1 MASVIIESANDAIR
15 EFGNTNQEKK
25 IELKRIVKEAEEVL
39 PPATIKELRERAEA
53 KALKTIHPKSRV
65 LRNVVYA
72 TFALFIIII
81 PTIYALR
88 QALPGPGDVAEVKP
102 SPTPPIAQPTRT
114 NPEASLEPTPQQ
126 TPVPEQPSP
135 SPLVTESP
143 RPTRPTPPAEKF
155 IANATPVWTKLI
167 YDIQWR
173 VTGIQP
179 QAKSTRFLIEIKNTD
194 ERRDGTFYSFDNAP
208 LIVVDS
214 GGNYYPM
221 RSSSPAPADIREDD
235 KRWVLQGGRVIRV
248 VVEFAPLAEG
258 SIYGSIKYKDNNRAE
273 PAKFSLTQ

>member
-1 MASVIIESANDAIR
+1 MASVIIESATDAIG

-39 PPATIKELRERAEA
+39 PPTTIKELRERAEA
-53 KALKTIHPKSRV
+53 KALQTIHPKSRV
-65 LRNVVYA
+65 LRNVIYA
-72 TFALFIIII
+72 MIAFVIII
-81 PTIYALR
+81 PAIFALR
-88 QALPGPGDVAEVKP
+88 QTLPGQGDAAKEEP
-102 SPTPPIAQPTRT
+102 LPTSPTAQPTGT
-114 NPEASLEPTPQQ
+114 SPEPSLTPTPQL
-126 TPVPEQPSP
+126 TSLPEQPGP
-135 SPLVTESP
+135 SPPVTESP
-143 RPTRPTPPAEKF
+143 QLSRPTPAAEKF

-167 YDIQWR
+167 YDVQWR
-173 VTGIQP
+173 VAGIQP

-194 ERRDGTFYSFDNAP
+194 EQRDGTFYSFDNAP
-208 LIVVDS
+208 LIVVDG

-221 RSSSPAPADIREDD
+221 RSSSSAPADIREEN

-258 SIYGSIKYKDNNRAE
+258 SISGSIKYKDNNRAE